1 MINDTNTQVA
11 DPATSLPQ
19 SSIKETAREALTSP
33 SSSGFNTA
41 VVKLAAKLLYM
52 RNEQFGL
59 ESNML
64 GYLQDP
70 DVTKVERFLIH
81 WLLPLCIRMGTG
93 RYGMSPHFIFI
104 FTVKFNSWYFFPS
117 LIFNRCVASLD
128 IMLTSCGIFVYS
140 FKRALIY
147 KKDKFL
153 GQWKLFSNQTS
164 THSTH
169 CIKPWELYIDVCVVP
184 HSSYGCT
191 FLYISRHADTFY
203 RRRDFCK

>member
-11 DPATSLPQ
+11 DPATSPPQ
-19 SSIKETAREALTSP
+19 SSIKETAREALKSP

-41 VVKLAAKLLYM
+41 VVKLAAKLLYV
-52 RNEQFGL
+52 RNDQFGL
-59 ESNML
+59 GSNML

-104 FTVKFNSWYFFPS
+104 FTVKFNSWYFFSS
-117 LIFNRCVASLD
+117 LIYNPCVASLD
-128 IMLTSCGIFVYS
+128 IMLCGIFVYS

-164 THSTH
+164 TRSTH
-169 CIKPWELYIDVCVVP
+169 CIKALRVCDVCVVY
-184 HSSYGCT
+184 HILIMGV
-191 FLYISRHADTFY
+191 FLIYI
-203 RRRDFCK
+203 